1 MSGPIIVLGWDGLD
15 IECMQRFGVGD
26 AFGTHRGRIDT
37 HVNDVVDSPHTRELW
52 PSMIT
57 GVPPSEH
64 GIVAATEHGVAWDSS
79 LLRAGSRLAT
89 NAIPDVLQAWLG
101 KRLREQGVG
110 LDAKTPAYYH
120 DNDIGTVFDGGGRA
134 ISIPNYETERDR
146 ERGLDGNRDSLWAT
160 IQPDKSLETGMAPG
174 VDRETLYHELGREL
188 GQRVG
193 ETTAAIS
200 AGEPLVWTWFGLLD
214 TVGHIQPALGDQ
226 FVREW
231 YEIAAGV
238 TESIRALASAEAT
251 VVAVSDHG
259 IQGGT
264 HTHYATAAS
273 DDPAPV
279 EAIEHVFE
287 VADWVRERR
296 SSGGAMSEPKVS
308 ADATAAVRDE
318 LAALGYIDS

>member
-1 MSGPIIVLGWDGLD
+1 MTAPVVVLGWDGLD
-15 IECMQRFGVGD
+15 IECMQRYGVAD
-26 AFGTHRGRIDT
+26 SFGTHRARINT

-57 GVPPSEH
+57 GLAPAEH
-64 GIVAATEHGVAWDSS
+64 GIVAATEHGVAWNSS

-89 NAIPDVLQAWLG
+89 NTIPDDLQAWLG
-101 KRLREQGVG
+101 KKLRERGVG

-120 DNDIGTVFDGGGRA
+120 EHDLSTVFDGGGRA

-146 ERGLDGNRDSLWAT
+146 QRGLDGNRDSLWAT

-193 ETTAAIS
+193 ETTAAIT

-231 YEIAAGV
+231 HEVAAGV
-238 TESIRALASAEAT
+238 TESVRSLAPADAT
-251 VVAVSDHG
+251 VLAISDHG
-259 IQGGT
+259 IQDGE
-264 HTHYATAAS
+264 HTHYATVAS

-279 EAIEHVFE
+279 GAIEHVFD
-287 VADWVRERR
+287 VADWIRQARVE
-296 SSGGAMSEPKVS
+296 SAAMPEPEVS
-308 ADATAAVRDE
+308 ADGVRDVEAE
-318 LAALGYIDS
+318 LQALGYR